1 MPQTIQVFTTAAPGF
16 FGLNTQDSPLDL
28 AAGFAL
34 VANNCIIDQYGRI
47 GSRKGFARL
56 NSSTGTLGANDI
68 GVLHELVQSDGTLTI
83 LFAGNN
89 KLFKLDGSNAF
100 VELTY
105 GGGGTAP
112 TITASNWQCA
122 SLNGITYFFQS
133 AHDPLIYDP
142 AVSVTTFRRVSEK
155 TGYVGTVPSANIV
168 LSAYGRLWAANTA
181 SEKTTIYFSDLLSG
195 HIWSTGTAGSLDVS
209 RVWAQ
214 GSDEITGLASHNGFL
229 FIFGKRQILVYSNA
243 TSPANITLSDTI
255 VGTGCLSRDSIQP
268 IATDVIFLSNTGVRS
283 LLRTVSEKSLP
294 FRDLSKNVRNDVMGL
309 VASEDAAAIK
319 SVFSERDA
327 FYLLNLPASKKTY
340 CFDTRGQLEDGSSRV
355 TTWDSIEPTS
365 LLSRRNGDL
374 LFGKNGYV
382 TKYSTYQDNASSY
395 RIQYYTNHADL
406 GNQSQTSVLKRL
418 AIVVIGGTNQYIT
431 FKWAFD
437 FSSNY
442 LSANSFIP
450 TQGVS
455 NYNVAEYGANGSPL
469 AEYADGVALQTLT
482 ISASGTGK
490 VVQTGY
496 EADISGSQLSIQ
508 KIEIQAKNGKFT

>member
-1 MPQTIQVFTTAAPGF
+1 
-16 FGLNTQDSPLDL
+16 
-28 AAGFAL
+28 
-34 VANNCIIDQYGRI
+34 
-47 GSRKGFARL
+47 
-56 NSSTGTLGANDI
+56 
-68 GVLHELVQSDGTLTI
+68 
-83 LFAGNN
+83 
-89 KLFKLDGSNAF
+89 
-100 VELTY
+100 
-105 GGGGTAP
+105 
-112 TITASNWQCA
+112 
-122 SLNGITYFFQS
+122 
-133 AHDPLIYDP
+133 
-142 AVSVTTFRRVSEK
+142 
-155 TGYVGTVPSANIV
+155 
-168 LSAYGRLWAANTA
+168 
-181 SEKTTIYFSDLLSG
+181 
-195 HIWSTGTAGSLDVS
+195 
-209 RVWAQ
+209 
-214 GSDEITGLASHNGFL
+214 LASHNGFL

-283 LLRTVSEKSLP
+283 LLRTISEKSLP

-309 VASEDAAAIK
+309 VATEDAAAIK

-450 TQGVS
+450 AQGVS